1 MGCNFSDLNGCRIW
15 SCFHKMQLL
24 GILLAANRVHTA
36 NFQAFLA
43 SDKFP
48 ICLVTVFVFVFF
60 NICICVVR
68 QLYYLDILAVHALLG
83 NNTSNHSSSSHIWA
97 LQSRILHYRTFV
109 PIKFSYISSY
119 KHYQMAFALA
129 PHSCQNLHSKSC
141 FWMAISIIRF
151 ESVMQT
157 RYPAYSHFCLDGR
170 DVFWLLI
177 KYQSPFHPIA

>member
-24 GILLAANRVHTA
+24 GILLAANRVHTV

-83 NNTSNHSSSSHIWA
+83 NKTSNHSSSSHIWA

-129 PHSCQNLHSKSC
+129 PHSCQNLHFKSC
-141 FWMAISIIRF
+141 F
-151 ESVMQT
+151 
-157 RYPAYSHFCLDGR
+157 
-170 DVFWLLI
+170 LI
-177 KYQSPFHPIA
+177 L